1 MSQVSSIATQALAF
15 QATVLAQTANNIV
28 NARTR
33 VPIGTDGALLGSLYA
48 PQSVTSVSVEG
59 GGVQAQLV
67 AINPAARIVYDAT
80 SPSGTA
86 AVPNIDLATQLV
98 TLTMAAT
105 SYKAAASLLGVDA
118 ELSRSLI
125 DALA

>member
-1 MSQVSSIATQALAF
+1 MSQIASIATQALDF
-15 QATVLAQTANNIV
+15 QATVLAQTATNIV

-33 VPIGTDGALLGSLYA
+33 VPIGTDGTLLGTLYA
-48 PQSVTSVSVEG
+48 PQSVTGVSVEG

-67 AINPAARIVYDAT
+67 AINPAARIIYDAT
-80 SPSGTA
+80 SPGGTA

-98 TLTMAAT
+98 TLTMATT
-105 SYKAAASLLGVDA
+105 SYKAAAGLLGVEA
-118 ELSRSLI
+118 ELSQSLI